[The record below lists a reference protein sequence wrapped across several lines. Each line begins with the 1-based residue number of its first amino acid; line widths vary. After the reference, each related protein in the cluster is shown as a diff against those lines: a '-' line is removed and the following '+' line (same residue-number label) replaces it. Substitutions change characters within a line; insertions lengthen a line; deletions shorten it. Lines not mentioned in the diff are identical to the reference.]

1 MEQYPTE
8 QLWDEISYLAYH
20 MHWTLDSLLDLEHR
34 DRIKMVESVAD
45 LNTRALD
52 EARRLMDEYEG

>member
-52 EARRLMDEYEG
+52 EARRLMVS

>member
-8 QLWDEISYLAYH
+8 QLWDEIVYLAYH

-34 DRIKMVESVAD
+34 DRIKMIESVAD

-52 EARRLMDEYEG
+52 EARRLMVS

>member
-8 QLWDEISYLAYH
+8 QLWDEIVYLAYH

-34 DRIKMVESVAD
+34 DRIKMVEAVAD

-52 EARRLMDEYEG
+52 EARRLMVS

>member
-8 QLWDEISYLAYH
+8 QLWDESVYLAYH

-52 EARRLMDEYEG
+52 EARRLMVS

>member
-8 QLWDEISYLAYH
+8 QLWDEIVYLAYH

-52 EARRLMDEYEG
+52 EARRLMVS

>member
-1 MEQYPTE
+1 VEQYPTE
-8 QLWDEISYLAYH
+8 QLWDEIVYLAYH

-52 EARRLMDEYEG
+52 EARRLMVS